1 MFNKDALANLTEII
15 NLEAIQQL
23 PKATEHFVSDLHGEY
38 DAFDH
43 ILRNGSGS
51 IREKVEILFTG
62 VLTKEEQTEL
72 CFVIYYPEELLQEQA
87 WTPADWRLKMAQLV
101 KVARFTSSKYTRSKV
116 RKALPTSFAY
126 ILEELLYQYDA
137 DFNKEAYYQAIFD
150 KIIEL
155 EAAPLFCQELAYLI
169 QRFVVDHL
177 HVLGDIYDRGPAP
190 DKIVD
195 RLMTLPSRSTRNL
208 VKFHLILLESKP
220 AFCSLSHW

>member
-72 CFVIYYPEELLQEQA
+72 CFVIY
-87 WTPADWRLKMAQLV
+87 
-101 KVARFTSSKYTRSKV
+101 
-116 RKALPTSFAY
+116 
-126 ILEELLYQYDA
+126 
-137 DFNKEAYYQAIFD
+137 
-150 KIIEL
+150 
-155 EAAPLFCQELAYLI
+155 
-169 QRFVVDHL
+169 
-177 HVLGDIYDRGPAP
+177 
-190 DKIVD
+190 
-195 RLMTLPSRSTRNL
+195 
-208 VKFHLILLESKP
+208 
-220 AFCSLSHW
+220 

>member
-72 CFVIYYPEELLQEQA
+72 CFVIYYPEELLQE
-87 WTPADWRLKMAQLV
+87 
-101 KVARFTSSKYTRSKV
+101 
-116 RKALPTSFAY
+116 
-126 ILEELLYQYDA
+126 
-137 DFNKEAYYQAIFD
+137 
-150 KIIEL
+150 
-155 EAAPLFCQELAYLI
+155 
-169 QRFVVDHL
+169 
-177 HVLGDIYDRGPAP
+177 
-190 DKIVD
+190 
-195 RLMTLPSRSTRNL
+195 
-208 VKFHLILLESKP
+208 
-220 AFCSLSHW
+220 

>member
-1 MFNKDALANLTEII
+1 MFNKDTLANLTEII

-51 IREKVEILFTG
+51 IREKVETLFTG

-101 KVARFTSSKYTRSKV
+101 KVARFTSSKYTRLS
-116 RKALPTSFAY
+116 
-126 ILEELLYQYDA
+126 
-137 DFNKEAYYQAIFD
+137 
-150 KIIEL
+150 
-155 EAAPLFCQELAYLI
+155 LI
-169 QRFVVDHL
+169 H
-177 HVLGDIYDRGPAP
+177 I
-190 DKIVD
+190 
-195 RLMTLPSRSTRNL
+195 
-208 VKFHLILLESKP
+208 
-220 AFCSLSHW
+220 